1 MKKWRVT
8 KDTLHR
14 RLINLIQLL
23 DVDGNGVWDANEVKA
38 LFIKEL
44 DKLYGPGGPNKDM
57 HERAEEMERM
67 REHVFKENDKNRDGL
82 IDFQEFML
90 EAKKASF
97 NQDEGKYGTSAFS
110 RIRISLKK
118 HIK

>member
-1 MKKWRVT
+1 
-8 KDTLHR
+8 
-14 RLINLIQLL
+14 
-23 DVDGNGVWDANEVKA
+23 
-38 LFIKEL
+38 
-44 DKLYGPGGPNKDM
+44 M

-97 NQDEGKYGTSAFS
+97 NQDEGKYDIHRHIIETFT
-110 RIRISLKK
+110 RTRISLER
-118 HIK
+118 